1 MLIKPEQLGSAL
13 KRGLA
18 PIYWLTGDEPLQLNE
33 AADAIRSAASNAGFQ
48 ERELMTTDANDFSW
62 SAVQTSLSEYSL
74 FSDKKI
80 LDIRLAA
87 AQLDAQGAAL
97 ITKYCQKPSSE
108 TVLLI
113 TSGKLAKDATKSAWY
128 QAVESIGVIV
138 SVWPIENKSLKPWLK
153 QRLSER
159 GLTLDEQGL
168 DILAMRVEGNLLAAA
183 QEIDKLYGYYGAG
196 TINASQIDDAVGNNA
211 KFDVYKLIDTVL
223 SANLPKVFRIL
234 AALKAEGIAAAIVL
248 WALTREARLLAKLK
262 NALTLGQSLDSA
274 YKQLYVW
281 DNRKA
286 LLNQALNRLTPRDL
300 SRIIAYSAKADRQ
313 IKGQELGDAWD
324 TLLTL
329 CLLLCSAPV
338 LLEPDSYKSAT
349 HL

>member
-48 ERELMTTDANDFSW
+48 ERELLTTDANDFSW
-62 SAVQTSLSEYSL
+62 SAVQTSLSAYSL

-80 LDIRLAA
+80 IDLRLTN
-87 AQLDAQGAAL
+87 AQLDAQGVEL

-113 TSGKLAKDATKSAWY
+113 TSGKLAKDATKLAWY
-128 QAVESIGVIV
+128 KAVESIGVIV
-138 SVWPIENKSLKPWLK
+138 SVWPIDNKSLKPWLK
-153 QRLSER
+153 QRLLER
-159 GLTLDEQGL
+159 SLTLDEQGL

-183 QEIDKLYGYYGAG
+183 QEVDKLYGYYGTG
-196 TINASQIDDAVGNNA
+196 FINASQVDNAVGNNA

-223 SANLPKVFRIL
+223 SANVPKVFRIL
-234 AALKAEGIAAAIVL
+234 AALKAEGIATAIIL

-262 NALTLGQSLDSA
+262 SALALGQSLDSV
-274 YKQLYVW
+274 YKQLQVW
-281 DNRKA
+281 DNRKP
-286 LLNQALNRLTPRDL
+286 LLNQALTRLNQSDL
-300 SRIIAYSAKADRQ
+300 SRIFTYSAKADRQ
-313 IKGQELGDAWD
+313 IKGQESGDAWE

-329 CLLLCSAPV
+329 CLLFSSAPV
-338 LLEPDSYKSAT
+338 LLEPDSYNSKNR
-349 HL
+349 